1 MSSLATASEPSP
13 TGPAAPPTRRANPDL
28 ALGAAIAVGL
38 GVIAFVTTGGTDLG
52 PNTWAEIALIA
63 VGTALGVAAVLLSA
77 SARSWGSSSLLLFA
91 ALAAWTAASVA
102 WSVRPDESWVE
113 AGRTASYLAAFGGAL
128 ALARLMPERWS
139 AIIGAVAALT
149 VVVSAYALLVK
160 VFPGTFDPSTTTG
173 RLRLPFDYFN
183 AVGQLAALGVPAWVW
198 LGARREGGALTRT
211 LAVPALGLLTT
222 TLILSYSR
230 GAIVIVAIGLAL
242 WFAIVP
248 LRLRAA
254 LVLGLGLLGGLAA
267 TAWALHEHP
276 ISHDNFALAA
286 RTSSGHKFGLVLIA
300 LVVIQTIVGLI
311 VATRMDRAQLPARTR
326 RRVGT
331 GLVAL
336 VALAGLGGLGVVFAT
351 GKVSKAWTQLTSPNS
366 GGASNNPNR
375 LLATGSSRGRYW
387 NESLK
392 VGEHALLKGTGAGGF
407 ATAHLRYYSNAG
419 ALAVDHGH
427 GYLFQTF
434 ADLGLVGVALSLA
447 LLVAWGISA
456 ARSIDIRR
464 RGPPTSERI
473 GILTLLVTVIVWGL
487 GSAIDWTWFIP
498 GIALPGLVCA
508 GWLAGRGPID
518 QPVGRAAR
526 ARFGAPGAIFSVTA
540 TAAIVLLI
548 GWTVFQPL
556 RSANAD
562 AAALTAAANGDTA
575 TAIAKAS
582 AAADEDSVSV
592 DPLFDLSGFYH
603 ASGENAA
610 ALNALDRAISRQPD
624 NPDTWLE
631 KGKLLS
637 ELGRFRAAL
646 VPLRRAAELD
656 VDARVAVGIGL
667 YNVSH
672 PRHPIK

>member
-1 MSSLATASEPSP
+1 VNL
-13 TGPAAPPTRRANPDL
+13 DL

-38 GVIAFVTTGGTDLG
+38 GLIAFVTTGGTDLG

-63 VGTALGVAAVLLSA
+63 VGAGLAVAALLLSA
-77 SARSWGSSSLLLFA
+77 PARSWGLTPLLLFA
-91 ALAAWTAASVA
+91 ALAAWTAVSVA
-102 WSVRPDESWVE
+102 WSVKPDESWIE

-128 ALARLMPERWS
+128 ALARLLPERWG
-139 AIIGAVAALT
+139 AIIGSVAAVT

-160 VFPGTFDPSTTTG
+160 VFPGTFDPSSTTG

-222 TLILSYSR
+222 TLVLSYSR
-230 GAIVIVAIGLAL
+230 GAIVIVAVGLAL
-242 WFAIVP
+242 WFAVVP

-254 LVLGLGLLGGLAA
+254 LVLGLGLLGGLIA

-286 RTSSGHKFGLVLIA
+286 RTSAGHKFGLVLIA
-300 LVVIQTIVGLI
+300 LVVIQAIVGLI
-311 VATRMDRAQLPARTR
+311 VASSMDRRQPSARTR
-326 RRVGT
+326 RRVGIV
-331 GLVAL
+331 LVAL
-336 VALAGLGGLGVVFAT
+336 VVLAGLGGLGAVIAT

-392 VGEHALLKGTGAGGF
+392 VGEHALLKGAGAGGF

-447 LLVAWGISA
+447 LLVAWGVSA
-456 ARSIDIRR
+456 ARPAGVRR
-464 RGPPTSERI
+464 RGPPDPERI
-473 GILTLLVTVIVWGL
+473 AILTLLVTVVIWGL

-498 GIALPGLVCA
+498 GVALPGLVCA
-508 GWLAGRGPID
+508 GWLAGRGPIG
-518 QPVGRAAR
+518 QPVGRAPR
-526 ARFGAPGAIFSVTA
+526 PRVGAPGAILSVTA
-540 TAAIVLLI
+540 MTAIVLLI
-548 GWTVFQPL
+548 AWTIFQPL
-556 RSANAD
+556 RSANAA

-582 AAADEDSVSV
+582 AGADEFSVSV
-592 DPLFDLSGFYH
+592 DPLIDLAGFYH
-603 ASGENAA
+603 ASGNNAA
-610 ALNALDRAISRQPD
+610 ALHALDRAISRQPD

-631 KGKLLS
+631 KGRLLA
-637 ELGRFRAAL
+637 ELGHFRAAL
-646 VPLRRAAELD
+646 LPLRRAAKLD
-656 VDARVAVGIGL
+656 VDDRVAVEIAL
-667 YNVSH
+667 HELSH
-672 PRHPIK
+672 TRRAVK